1 MPKIIKRP
9 EWHGDMIVDKIL
21 SAKLI
26 DSNGT
31 KYCFDN
37 ISNVKMTNTMEL
49 FNREMT
55 VSFDVLPNKNNEYF
69 TIIIPD
75 KGEKKELNGTI
86 IYCRFETAKGG
97 FNENTKEYAYYVPCK
112 PEDCII
118 KKGTIFKIWDI
129 VKSKLQSLTTI
140 LKVESVSVLKDKEH
154 LPF

>member
-37 ISNVKMTNTMEL
+37 ISNVKMTNTMKL

-75 KGEKKELNGTI
+75 KGEKELNGTI
-86 IYCRFETAKGG
+86 I
-97 FNENTKEYAYYVPCK
+97 
-112 PEDCII
+112 
-118 KKGTIFKIWDI
+118 
-129 VKSKLQSLTTI
+129 
-140 LKVESVSVLKDKEH
+140 
-154 LPF
+154 